1 MSNLQLPHDVN
12 AKKDRISPSELAQ
25 EDKAAMNQQESEN
38 ENQVNDDQGW
48 VPPGNSNQ
56 GSRKD

>member
-25 EDKAAMNQQESEN
+25 EDKGQMRQQESET
-38 ENQVNDDQGW
+38 ENQPQDQDW
-48 VPPGNSNQ
+48 VPPGNKDQ

>member
-12 AKKDRISPSELAQ
+12 AKKDRISPQELAQ
-25 EDKAAMNQQESEN
+25 EDKAKMEQQKS
-38 ENQVNDDQGW
+38 NDDQSFNDNSDW